1 LLSTLNIVARYF
13 FIEKPKNTKIRLKT
27 NLPKTLLN
35 ANPPVTNNVCGE
47 IGFGEAMD
55 FILRVQS
62 DVNIF
67 GI

>member
-1 LLSTLNIVARYF
+1 LLYTLNIATRYF
-13 FIEKPKNTKIRLKT
+13 FIKKPKNTKIRLKT

-35 ANPPVTNNVCGE
+35 ADPPVTDNACGT

-55 FILRVQS
+55 FVLPVQS